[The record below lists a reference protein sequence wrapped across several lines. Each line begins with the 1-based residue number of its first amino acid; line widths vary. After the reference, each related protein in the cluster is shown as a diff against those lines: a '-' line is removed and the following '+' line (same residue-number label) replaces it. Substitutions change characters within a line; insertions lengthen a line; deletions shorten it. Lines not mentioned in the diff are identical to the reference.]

1 MRFHDLRH
9 TFASL
14 CIEGGVDP
22 KILQAMMGHSSI
34 RVTVDG
40 YSHLYRDAYDRAVKG
55 LEAVASGGMKVIHLP
70 ERGV

>member
-1 MRFHDLRH
+1 M
-9 TFASL
+9 
-14 CIEGGVDP
+14 DP